1 MTRLNPLSTNAVS
14 NHCRTHHHCFPRYCP
29 MESRVSHNYYR
40 DSCYGNYYGDYMQDR
55 LRALLLSD
63 AHVLV
68 LYI

>member
-1 MTRLNPLSTNAVS
+1 M
-14 NHCRTHHHCFPRYCP
+14 
-29 MESRVSHNYYR
+29 SHNYYR
-40 DSCYGNYYGDYMQDR
+40 DSCYGNYYGDYMPDR